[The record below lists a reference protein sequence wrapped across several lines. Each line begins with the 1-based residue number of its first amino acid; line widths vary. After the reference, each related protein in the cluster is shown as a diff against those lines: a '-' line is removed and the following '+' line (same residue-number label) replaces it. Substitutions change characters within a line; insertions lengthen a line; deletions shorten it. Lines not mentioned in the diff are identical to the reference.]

1 VGRDDFVEVA
11 EMALVVVTTM
21 AFSRERAVL
30 APLLQAGHEV
40 RFTPTG
46 PGVTEERVI
55 EVLQDAE
62 AVVAQTEPY
71 TSRVL
76 DSLPALRII
85 ARAGVGYDAV
95 DVSAASSRGVLVTTT
110 QGANDWAVADH
121 AFGLMLALSH
131 NIVASDRVA
140 RAGGW
145 TRPVGGDL
153 WQKTLGLVGL
163 GRIGKG
169 MVLRAKG
176 FRMRVLA
183 HEPYPDQEFVR
194 QHGIELVSLE
204 ELLRQSDYVS
214 LHLPSLPET
223 RHIINAERLR
233 LMKPTAW
240 LVNTARGSLI
250 DEQALEEALESGQ
263 LAGAGLDVRE
273 NEPPRD
279 ARFNRFENVVL
290 TTHLAGVTV
299 ETLEAMSSMACRGVA
314 DALAG
319 QPPEGLINPEAFG
332 RRRGR

>member
-1 VGRDDFVEVA
+1 LVEVA
-11 EMALVVVTTM
+11 ELALVVVTTM
-21 AFSRERAVL
+21 AFARQPAVL
-30 APLLQAGHEV
+30 APLVEAGHEV

-55 EVLQDAE
+55 EALQGAA
-62 AVVAQTEPY
+62 AVIAQTEPY
-71 TSRVL
+71 SARVL
-76 DSLPALRII
+76 DSLPTLRII

-95 DVSAASSRGVLVTTT
+95 DVSAASTRGVLVTTT
-110 QGANDWAVADH
+110 LGANDWAVADH

-140 RAGGW
+140 RGGGW

-153 WQKTLGLVGL
+153 RQKTLGLVGL

-169 MVLRAKG
+169 MVLRAAG

-183 HEPYPDQEFVR
+183 HEPYPDQEFVM
-194 QHGIELVSLE
+194 QHGVELVSLE
-204 ELLRQSDYVS
+204 ALLRQSDYVS

-223 RHIINAERLR
+223 RHIINAERLSW
-233 LMKPTAW
+233 MKPTAW

-250 DEQALEEALESGQ
+250 DEQALEAALDAGQ

-273 NEPPRD
+273 VEPPRD
-279 ARFNRFENVVL
+279 SRFNRFENVVL
-290 TTHLAGVTV
+290 TTHIAGVTV

-314 DALAG
+314 DTLAG
-319 QPPEGLINPEAFG
+319 RQPEGLMNPEAWE
-332 RRRGR
+332 RRRGQ